1 MPDSSLTWKQKLF
14 VVSLETSVKLTLRLS
29 SLILFLKHQQRVTFV
44 IFTLKAHRFVKKRAQ
59 VSRLRSGSLLGR
71 NQYRTS

>member
-1 MPDSSLTWKQKLF
+1 MGCTSPVPHSSLTSKLKHF
-14 VVSLETSVKLTLRLS
+14 VSVLKH
-29 SLILFLKHQQRVTFV
+29 LFLKHQQRFTFV